1 MIFLLAAS
9 LAAQESQFG
18 VRSRLVLVPVNVT
31 DARGRPVDSLEAADF
46 LVSDNGRPQKVA
58 IDTIGTGVA
67 PVALVIAVQAAG
79 ISEPVLEKVRK
90 IGGMIQPLVT
100 GERGCAAVA
109 AFAESV
115 SWLQDECTK
124 DPDAIA
130 TAFERLRPGE
140 HAEAHMLDAVDAAV
154 VRLRRRQNA
163 RRVLLLISESRD
175 RGSATSLDAATESAQ
190 SAGVAIYAATYS
202 AFKTAFTSKSPQ
214 SQQPR
219 PARPRRPN
227 ETIGTVNGA
236 PPGPQNPSAPPPEQQ
251 VDILGGIRELSR
263 LGKKNTA
270 QVLAQSTGGATFSFN
285 RQKTLEETI
294 GKFGEALHTQ
304 YVLSFVP
311 EPESSGFHKLEV
323 RIARSGKYQVRARPG
338 YWSTAD

>member
-124 DPDAIA
+124 DPEAIA

-175 RGSATSLDAATESAQ
+175 RGSATSLDAVTEAAQ
-190 SAGVAIYAATYS
+190 SAGVVVYAATYS
-202 AFKTAFTSKSPQ
+202 AFKTAFTTKAPKRDDSP
-214 SQQPR
+214 
-219 PARPRRPN
+219 PAPP
-227 ETIGTVNGA
+227 EIAKVQ
-236 PPGPQNPSAPPPEQQ
+236 PPGPPYSPAGAAGSSAAGQ

-270 QVLAQSTGGATFSFN
+270 QVLAQSTGGTTFSFN
-285 RQKTLEETI
+285 RQKTLEDSI